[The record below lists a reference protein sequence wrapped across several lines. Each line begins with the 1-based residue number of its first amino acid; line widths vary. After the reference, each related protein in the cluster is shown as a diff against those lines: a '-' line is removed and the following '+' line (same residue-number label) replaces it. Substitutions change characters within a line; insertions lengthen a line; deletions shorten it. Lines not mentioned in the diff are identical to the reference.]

1 MTPTN
6 PKLRSA
12 AEVAVKLGVK
22 KVSVHAAIK
31 RIKERA
37 LTSGG
42 GKSSSS
48 SLSFGTYEKNRLM
61 FSDDEIELIRSA
73 MPGIGNY
80 EGNSRPRTVP
90 SSPLVKTKKTAPKR
104 KGLKRARRNKPQ

>member
-42 GKSSSS
+42 GNAS
-48 SLSFGTYEKNRLM
+48 SLSLGTYEKNRLM

-73 MPGIGNY
+73 MPGPGNY